1 MAAQRVFVPAP
12 PFPPAYGRAATIALA
27 LGLFGGFLTGLYAL
41 GVPAFG
47 WPAQAFGP
55 LVQAHGQIQ
64 ILGFAGLLILGVGGL
79 LLPGFWR
86 AKLAHP
92 KALATGGWLVGI
104 GLLAQLLGQPWPA
117 GPLRSVLLAVA
128 AVLPPLGFLWAGRQ
142 LLAARPAS
150 AGRPVAWEWL
160 LLLAATSLAGTLL
173 LRAISLLTLAWSG
186 QPADYGL
193 AHQLL
198 VALELDGFLLAATIG
213 VQLRLLPPL
222 ARTRPVTGWVQT
234 VGIGALA
241 LAVLARMLGIG
252 LVLPDLAVLGNWL
265 AVVAVLALFWA
276 TGLGRRGIPPTV
288 QAAATLLPG
297 RTRLVLR
304 VVWAGLL
311 VSVLGRAS
319 GLLSA
324 DTTTHAFTTIYL
336 VPLILVVGVRMLP
349 RISAYPIRFP
359 VLCGA
364 LVWAG
369 VAGGIL
375 RAFGGLATGQLGA
388 QIGWLGGGVLTTVLL
403 VFVALAWSP
412 WGVPTG
418 VPRTPEIMQIDVPK
432 KSTAPAP

>member
-1 MAAQRVFVPAP
+1 V
-12 PFPPAYGRAATIALA
+12 
-27 LGLFGGFLTGLYAL
+27 
-41 GVPAFG
+41 
-47 WPAQAFGP
+47 
-55 LVQAHGQIQ
+55 
-64 ILGFAGLLILGVGGL
+64 
-79 LLPGFWR
+79 
-86 AKLAHP
+86 
-92 KALATGGWLVGI
+92 
-104 GLLAQLLGQPWPA
+104 
-117 GPLRSVLLAVA
+117 
-128 AVLPPLGFLWAGRQ
+128 
-142 LLAARPAS
+142 
-150 AGRPVAWEWL
+150 
-160 LLLAATSLAGTLL
+160 LLAATSLAGTLL
-173 LRAISLLTLAWSG
+173 LRAISLLTLASSG

-193 AHQLL
+193 AHQLM

-222 ARTRPVTGWVQT
+222 ARTRPVTGWVQS

-252 LVLPDLAVLGNWL
+252 LVLPDLATVGSWL

-319 GLLSA
+319 GLLPG
-324 DTTTHAFTTIYL
+324 DTTIHAFTTIYL

-369 VAGGIL
+369 VFGGVL
-375 RAFGGLATGQLGA
+375 RAFGGPLGNVLGGAAGLGSQMGA

-403 VFVALAWSP
+403 IFVALAWSP

-418 VPRTPEIMQIDVPK
+418 VPRTPEIMQIEVPK
-432 KSTAPAP
+432 KSKAAAPDGA